1 MNTIY
6 CHTTSAAQIA
16 AGTVTLLAGFAM
28 MVASMIARKT
38 QNRQMNKF
46 PAMGVILGTCFIAV
60 GIVHIWF
67 FPIWQRPI
75 HANQFPIWETTIAS
89 LLAMMYMCATLTMF
103 NSRLLRYDIIIGNLI
118 VIMFFP
124 IIWRI
129 DQLTE
134 HENKAINAVFYIYFL
149 IQTVAYIIVYT
160 RESQKF
166 LDTMNGY
173 FEQTD
178 KQKYKTTETNIV
190 FSSWTLLSLWWAIAK
205 LIPILDKPKAFVI
218 TQSIIVVV
226 TTMVFILHIKK
237 NHKIAE
243 VRNCLEQS
251 Q

>member
-6 CHTTSAAQIA
+6 CHTPSAAQIA
-16 AGTVTLLAGFAM
+16 AGIVTLLAGFAM
-28 MVASMIARKT
+28 TVASMIALKARERQK
-38 QNRQMNKF
+38 NRF
-46 PAMGVILGTCFIAV
+46 PAMGIIWGTCFIAV

-75 HANQFPIWETTIAS
+75 HANQFPIWETTISS
-89 LLAMMYMCATLTMF
+89 LLAMLYMCATLTMF
-103 NSRLLRYDIIIGNLI
+103 NSRLLRYDILIGNLI

-129 DQLTE
+129 DQLTI

-149 IQTVAYIIVYT
+149 IQIVAYIVVYT

-178 KQKYKTTETNIV
+178 KQKYKTTETNLV
-190 FSSWTLLSLWWAIAK
+190 FSSWTLLSLWWAMAK
-205 LIPILDKPKAFVI
+205 LIPVLDKPKAFVI

-226 TTMVFILHIKK
+226 TTTVFILYTKK
-237 NHKIAE
+237 SRKIAE